1 MAPKM
6 AIKDVAR
13 VQKLAL
19 SESDRLSKL
28 VPDKVTPDKKHGETP
43 FDFVYKESPELAAER
58 ESPNQLIRNTLKY
71 AEKLEGSIRQT
82 GVHACGVIIGQDDL
96 ENFAPMAIAKDA
108 ELNVVEFEGKEVES
122 VGLIKMDFLG
132 LRTLSII
139 KDAVENVKAVHGV
152 DVDIDDI
159 PLDDAPTYEVFARGD
174 TTGLFQFESPGMKK
188 HLRNLKPNR
197 FEDLIAMNAL
207 YRPGPMEYIPNFIA
221 RKHGQEPVTYEIA
234 DMEEYLSDTYGITV
248 YQEQVMLLSQKL
260 AGFTGGEADTL
271 RKAMGKKKR
280 DVLDKMKPKFINV
293 RILCLQQVA
302 LDLLRLRGIPNRLPE
317 GALPFGVHGGAAEPK
332 PGGHQAAD
340 ALHERVQAHGHPGA
354 GARHQRVDAHLLVE
368 QVGRRAFRAGG
379 REGRR
384 RSRRGEHHRRTQCQR
399 PLQGYI

>member
-1 MAPKM
+1 M
-6 AIKDVAR
+6 
-13 VQKLAL
+13 
-19 SESDRLSKL
+19 
-28 VPDKVTPDKKHGETP
+28 
-43 FDFVYKESPELAAER
+43 
-58 ESPNQLIRNTLKY
+58 
-71 AEKLEGSIRQT
+71 
-82 GVHACGVIIGQDDL
+82 HACGVIIGQDDL
-96 ENFAPMAIAKDA
+96 EKFAPMAIAKDA

-159 PLDDAPTYEVFARGD
+159 PLDDAQTYEVFARGD

-271 RKAMGKKKR
+271 RKALGKKKR
-280 DVLDKMKPKFINV
+280 DVLDKMKPKFING
-293 RILCLQQVA
+293 CKE
-302 LDLLRLRGIPNRLPE
+302 RGHDEKICDKI
-317 GALPFGVHGGAAEPK
+317 GAT
-332 PGGHQAAD
+332 
-340 ALHERVQAHGHPGA
+340 
-354 GARHQRVDAHLLVE
+354 
-368 QVGRRAFRAGG
+368 GRRSHPMPST
-379 REGRR
+379 
-384 RSRRGEHHRRTQCQR
+384 SRTR
-399 PLQGYI
+399 PAMPTWPTRPVT

>member
-1 MAPKM
+1 
-6 AIKDVAR
+6 
-13 VQKLAL
+13 
-19 SESDRLSKL
+19 
-28 VPDKVTPDKKHGETP
+28 
-43 FDFVYKESPELAAER
+43 
-58 ESPNQLIRNTLKY
+58 
-71 AEKLEGSIRQT
+71 
-82 GVHACGVIIGQDDL
+82 
-96 ENFAPMAIAKDA
+96 MAIAKDA

-159 PLDDAPTYEVFARGD
+159 PLDDAQTYEVFARGD

-248 YQEQVMLLSQKL
+248 YQEQVMLLSRLL
-260 AGFTGGEADTL
+260 ANFTRGESDTL
-271 RKAMGKKKR
+271 RKAMGKKLK
-280 DVLDKMKPKFINV
+280 DKLDHLKPKFI
-293 RILCLQQVA
+293 
-302 LDLLRLRGIPNRLPE
+302 E
-317 GALPFGVHGGAAEPK
+317 
-332 PGGHQAAD
+332 
-340 ALHERVQAHGHPGA
+340 
-354 GARHQRVDAHLLVE
+354 
-368 QVGRRAFRAGG
+368 GG
-379 REGRR
+379 RKNSPPTRSTSRTPRATRGWLTRR
-384 RSRRGEHHRRTQCQR
+384 PTSRPTTLRSTWLPC
-399 PLQGYI
+399 

>member
-1 MAPKM
+1 MCRSSPSRRATACRNWCPTRSPPTRN
-6 AIKDVAR
+6 AAR
-13 VQKLAL
+13 RRSISYTRSL
-19 SESDRLSKL
+19 
-28 VPDKVTPDKKHGETP
+28 
-43 FDFVYKESPELAAER
+43 PELAAER

-96 ENFAPMAIAKDA
+96 EKFAPMAIAKDA

-159 PLDDAPTYEVFARGD
+159 PLDDAQTYEVFARGD

-221 RKHGQEPVTYEIA
+221 RKHGQEPRSTYEIA
-234 DMEEYLSDTYGITV
+234 DMEEYL
-248 YQEQVMLLSQKL
+248 ERH
-260 AGFTGGEADTL
+260 L
-271 RKAMGKKKR
+271 RH
-280 DVLDKMKPKFINV
+280 
-293 RILCLQQVA
+293 
-302 LDLLRLRGIPNRLPE
+302 
-317 GALPFGVHGGAAEPK
+317 HG
-332 PGGHQAAD
+332 
-340 ALHERVQAHGHPGA
+340 LPGA
-354 GARHQRVDAHLLVE
+354 GHVAVAEARRVH
-368 QVGRRAFRAGG
+368 GRRG
-379 REGRR
+379 R
-384 RSRRGEHHRRTQCQR
+384 HAA
-399 PLQGYI
+399 